1 MVVEGRYA
9 QMYSSAIL
17 PSRHLATVLDQ
28 VKDAPRLNGLRR
40 LEKGMNEQWDVL
52 VPNNLRIA
60 LARVSKKSVPEQTV
74 TGVLI

>member
-1 MVVEGRYA
+1 
-9 QMYSSAIL
+9 
-17 PSRHLATVLDQ
+17 
-28 VKDAPRLNGLRR
+28 
-40 LEKGMNEQWDVL
+40 MNEQWDVL